1 MQDASRQVKARAV
14 LPATCVAIL
23 MGAALFGTAGAT
35 EHPIT
40 PTSAATCTSSV
51 GPGIPPPASVPSGL
65 PGFHAAWYGQS
76 GYMTLCPGDTSTATV
91 AIYNSG
97 SRGWVSGVLG
107 EVAYLGTWNPSP
119 GQDQPSVF
127 GGDGT
132 NGSPNTGW
140 PRYNRVAVQPAPYVG
155 PTQVAWFQFAVRAPT
170 APGTYGFYI
179 RPLIEGAQWM
189 EDYGIFWQITV
200 PDTTEPAISRA
211 LTASTTKLLVNF
223 SEPMKCSTDGAAASI
238 GTGANYAVTTPNGVA
253 VAETVTATPNA
264 SCTQASLALSNP
276 LTLNSQ
282 YVVSVSNVQDNA
294 GNTISTAGRSA
305 GFTVL
310 ATEIYGL
317 ISSRNSTLIVRPEND
332 SQSLGTVP
340 SFVLDSEH
348 RRVAAWV
355 TAAGVSELHVR
366 NVIGGVDSVVGRLP
380 AGLFGRGLAW
390 ASDDGGFA
398 VTAAAQSDP
407 GALATVLLTIDF
419 TGGSAFRERY
429 RLPTSTGPTLM
440 PLGWQRARDL
450 VAAYE
455 TGPGGYNF
463 GYTVV
468 QGGAAARRYETPFE
482 IVGMEMSPDGSQVL
496 GTWIFE
502 DAVRVWPTDNFDA
515 RTTLA
520 SRPEKFATAHWWP
533 RSREVVYMVG
543 TPNGA
548 FKNVRVERWDPA
560 TGRRTILVALGESP
574 SLGGQLTRPDGTA
587 VLVPGPRSGESTWDV
602 HEVATGTVTTIRPES
617 EVFLATATL
626 R

>member
-1 MQDASRQVKARAV
+1 MTPRSALVATCAAILLGVAPALAGAARA
-14 LPATCVAIL
+14 
-23 MGAALFGTAGAT
+23 T
-35 EHPIT
+35 EQPVT
-40 PTSAATCTSSV
+40 PSSLTTPCTSSV

-76 GYMTLCPGDTSTATV
+76 GYMTLCPGDTSTATL

-107 EVAYLGTWNPSP
+107 EVAYLGTWKPSP

-132 NGSPNTGW
+132 SGSPTTGW
-140 PRYNRVAVQPAPYVG
+140 LRYNRVAIQPAPYVG
-155 PTQVAWFQFAVRAPT
+155 PNQVAWFQFAVRAPT
-170 APGTYGFYI
+170 TPGSYGFYI

-200 PDTTEPAISRA
+200 PDMTEPAVSRA
-211 LTASTTKLLVNF
+211 VTASTTKLLVNF
-223 SEPMKCSTDGAAASI
+223 SEAMKCSTDGAAASI
-238 GTGANYAVTTPNGVA
+238 GTGANYAITTPNGGA
-253 VAETVTATPNA
+253 VAENITATPNA

-276 LTLNSQ
+276 LTLTNQ
-282 YVVSVSNVQDNA
+282 YLVTVSNVQDRA
-294 GNTISTAGRSA
+294 GNTIGAAGRSA
-305 GFTVL
+305 SFTVA

-317 ISSRNSTLIVRPEND
+317 ISSRNSTLIVRSEND
-332 SQSLGTVP
+332 TQSVGTVP

-348 RRVAAWV
+348 RRVATWV

-366 NVIGGVDSVVGRLP
+366 NVIGGADTIVGRLP
-380 AGLFGRGLAW
+380 AGLVGRGLAW

-398 VTAAAQSDP
+398 VTAAVQGDAA
-407 GALATVLLTIDF
+407 ALATVLLTIDI
-419 TGGSAFRERY
+419 TGGAAFRERY

-468 QGGAAARRYETPFE
+468 QGGAAAQRYETPFE
-482 IVGMEMSPDGSQVL
+482 ISGMEMSPDGSHVL

-502 DAVRVWPTDNFDA
+502 DAVKVWPTDNFA
-515 RTTLA
+515 AKTILA
-520 SRPEKFATAHWWP
+520 SPSQKFATAHWWP
-533 RSREVVYMVG
+533 RSPEVVYMVG
-543 TPNGA
+543 TSDGG
-548 FKNVRVERWDPA
+548 FENVRVERWDPT
-560 TGRRTILVALGESP
+560 TGRRTVLFALPDSL

-587 VLVPGPRSGESTWDV
+587 VLVPGPRSGATTWEV
-602 HEVATGTVTTIRPES
+602 HDIATGNVATIQPES
-617 EVFLATATL
+617 EVFLATAML

>member
-1 MQDASRQVKARAV
+1 MKARNALAMSV
-14 LPATCVAIL
+14 AMMLGVAPALA
-23 MGAALFGTAGAT
+23 GAALAT
-35 EHPIT
+35 EPRMA
-40 PTSAATCTSSV
+40 PAAATCTSTV
-51 GPGIPPPASVPSGL
+51 GPGIPPPATVASGI

-132 NGSPNTGW
+132 NGSPSTGW
-140 PRYNRVAVQPAPYVG
+140 PRYNRVAIQPAPYVG
-155 PTQVAWFQFAVRAPT
+155 PNQVAWFQFAVRAPT
-170 APGTYGFYI
+170 TPGSYGFYI
-179 RPLIEGAQWM
+179 RALVEGAEWM

-200 PDTTEPAISRA
+200 PDTTEPTVSRA
-211 LTASTTKLLVNF
+211 LTPSTTKVLVNF
-223 SEPMKCSTDGAAASI
+223 SEAMKCSTEGASI
-238 GTGANYAVTTPNGVA
+238 GTGANYAITTPNGGA
-253 VAETVTATPNA
+253 VAETITATANA
-264 SCTQASLALSNP
+264 SCTQASLVLSNP
-276 LTLNSQ
+276 LVLQNQ
-282 YVVSVSNVQDNA
+282 YIVTVSNVQDSA

-305 GFTVL
+305 SFTVA

-317 ISSRNSTLIVRPEND
+317 ISSRASTLIVRSEND

-355 TAAGVSELHVR
+355 TAGGVSELHVR

-380 AGLFGRGLAW
+380 PELVGRGLAW

-398 VTAAAQSDP
+398 VTAAEQGDSE
-407 GALATVLLTIDF
+407 GLAIVLLTIDIN
-419 TGGSAFRERY
+419 GGGTFKERH
-429 RLPTSTGPTLM
+429 RISRSGPTLM

-450 VAAYE
+450 VAAFE

-468 QGGAAARRYETPFE
+468 RGGAAAQRYETPFE
-482 IVGMEMSPDGSQVL
+482 IIGMEMSPDGTQVL
-496 GTWIFE
+496 GTWVFE
-502 DAVRVWPTDNFDA
+502 NAVKVWPTDNFETK
-515 RTTLA
+515 TTLA
-520 SRPEKFATAHWWP
+520 SPSDRFATAHWWP
-533 RSREVVYMVG
+533 RSSEIVSMVG
-543 TPNGA
+543 AFNGA
-548 FKNVRVERWDPA
+548 FYNRRVERWDPA
-560 TGRRTILVALGESP
+560 TGRRTISFALPDGG

-587 VLVPGPRSGESTWDV
+587 VMVPGPQSGASTWEV
-602 HEVATGTVTTIRPES
+602 HELATGNVTTIQPAS
-617 EVFLATATL
+617 EVFLATVIL

>member
-1 MQDASRQVKARAV
+1 MKPRNALAAFCAALMLGVAPALAGVARANDRSTT
-14 LPATCVAIL
+14 PA
-23 MGAALFGTAGAT
+23 
-35 EHPIT
+35 
-40 PTSAATCTSSV
+40 AATCTSTV
-51 GPGIPPPASVPSGL
+51 GPGIPPPASVPSGI

-132 NGSPNTGW
+132 NGSPSTGW

-155 PTQVAWFQFAVRAPT
+155 PGQVAWFQFAVRAPT
-170 APGTYGFYI
+170 TPGSYGFYI
-179 RPLIEGAQWM
+179 RPLVEGAQWM

-200 PDTTEPAISRA
+200 PDTTEPTLSRA

-223 SEPMKCSTDGAAASI
+223 SEAMKCSTEGASI
-238 GTGANYAVTTPNGVA
+238 STGANYAITTPNGGA
-253 VAETVTATPNA
+253 VAETITATANA

-276 LTLNSQ
+276 LVLQNQ
-282 YVVSVSNVQDNA
+282 YIVTVSNVQDSA

-305 GFTVL
+305 SFTVA
-310 ATEIYGL
+310 ATEIYGV
-317 ISSRNSTLIVRPEND
+317 ISSRASTLIVRSEND

-366 NVIGGVDSVVGRLP
+366 NVIGGADTLVGGLPADLVGR
-380 AGLFGRGLAW
+380 GIAW
-390 ASDDGGFA
+390 ASDDGGFV
-398 VTAAAQSDP
+398 VTAAGQGDP
-407 GALATVLLTIDF
+407 QALATVILTIDIN
-419 TGGSAFRERY
+419 GSGTFRERY
-429 RLPTSTGPTLM
+429 RRSSNGPTLV

-463 GYTVV
+463 GYTVI
-468 QGGAAARRYETPFE
+468 QGAGAARRFDTPFE
-482 IVGMEMSPDGSQVL
+482 IIGMEMSPDGSHVL

-502 DAVRVWPTDNFDA
+502 DAVKVWPTDNFDA
-515 RTTLA
+515 KTTLT
-520 SRPEKFATAHWWP
+520 SPPEKLATAHWWP
-533 RSREVVYMVG
+533 RSSEIVYMVG
-543 TPNGA
+543 AYDSA
-548 FKNVRVERWDPA
+548 FHNKRVERWDPA
-560 TGRRTILVALGESP
+560 TGRRTILFGLPDGG
-574 SLGGQLTRPDGTA
+574 SLGGQLIRPDGTA
-587 VLVPGPRSGESTWDV
+587 VLVPGTQSGASTWEV
-602 HEVATGTVTTIRPES
+602 HELATGNVMTIQPAS
-617 EVFLATATL
+617 EGFLATAML